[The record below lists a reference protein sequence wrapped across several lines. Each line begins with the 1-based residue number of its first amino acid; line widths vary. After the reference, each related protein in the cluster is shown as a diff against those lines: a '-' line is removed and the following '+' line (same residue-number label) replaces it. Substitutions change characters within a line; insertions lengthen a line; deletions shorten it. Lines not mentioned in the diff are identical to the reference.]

1 MLKKFILLFSI
12 ILFFACSDKGTN
24 AGGSK
29 TPPKTGSCYIVSG
42 YNNDIYCNAP
52 LSKETCELNN
62 MGNTAEYMP
71 DGCPSEGITKVCPKA
86 LFTVYYYNE
95 DAVCD

>member
-1 MLKKFILLFSI
+1 FSLILI
-12 ILFFACSDKGTN
+12 FACSDN
-24 AGGSK
+24 GSSANGNTEK
-29 TPPKTGSCYIVSG
+29 PGNSGATPPKKGSCYIISG

-52 LSKETCELNN
+52 LSEETCELNN
-62 MGNTAEYMP
+62 MGNTATYMP
-71 DGCPSEGITKVCPKA
+71 DGCPSEGITKVCEKA